1 MGGGDLER
9 DNMAELIFFR
19 IHLTLDVFQHAI
31 AVRGMK
37 VADSQV
43 WEQGSLHDSP
53 VQLAQ
58 TMVKVSWTKQQQFPA
73 AERAMVTI
81 VVFHF

>member
-53 VQLAQ
+53 SGRKPWLSQVDCISILGVDHQCMN
-58 TMVKVSWTKQQQFPA
+58 T
-73 AERAMVTI
+73 
-81 VVFHF
+81 